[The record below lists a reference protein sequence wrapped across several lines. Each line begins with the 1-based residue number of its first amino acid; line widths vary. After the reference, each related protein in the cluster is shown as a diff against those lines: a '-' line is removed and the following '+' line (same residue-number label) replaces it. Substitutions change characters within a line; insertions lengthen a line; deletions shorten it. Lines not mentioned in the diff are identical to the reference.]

1 MIILKNEDLK
11 KYKYNMKKREN
22 QKRFNILNIDKIKNL
37 KFENINN
44 RYSNYDEELK
54 KSILKYNLENDLYIL
69 ELENYKILLRDKIEK
84 SFFFNKYFMIEYKEE
99 KEKFKNFIDFH
110 KSKNFYQLE
119 NEKYIIL
126 DFENDLIKK

>member
-22 QKRFNILNIDKIKNL
+22 QKKYNILNIENIKKL
-37 KFENINN
+37 KFEKINN
-44 RYSNYDEELK
+44 RYKNYDEELK
-54 KSILKYNLENDLYIL
+54 NSILEYNIDNDIYIL

-99 KEKFKNFIDFH
+99 KKNFKNFIDFH

>member
-37 KFENINN
+37 KFEDIKN
-44 RYSNYDEELK
+44 RYINYDEELK

-99 KEKFKNFIDFH
+99 KENFKNFIDFH
-110 KSKNFYQLE
+110 KSKNFYMIE